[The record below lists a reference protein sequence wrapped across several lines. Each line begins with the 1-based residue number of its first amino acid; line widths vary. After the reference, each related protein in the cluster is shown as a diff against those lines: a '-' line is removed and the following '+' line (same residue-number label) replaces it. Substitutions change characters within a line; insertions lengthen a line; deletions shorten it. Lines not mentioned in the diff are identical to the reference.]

1 MSGATT
7 VANIAT
13 WEDPAWRTTAASWID
28 EQAERLGLRRIGQIE
43 QAHARQWSLMWRI
56 TTADGLVWFKANG
69 GDTRYEAPLAE
80 ALGRWAPGRVLAPLA
95 VQAERGW
102 QLLPDGEARCATTLP
117 ATLPNGPVASF
128 ATVPNGP
135 LASFATVPN
144 VPLAS
149 FATIKHA
156 LGELRGMGGRSAAS
170 TRSAP
175 LALDLMPQP
184 TVVALAADPP
194 PARDAGRRPV
204 AELVDDPATGL
215 SPESRAR
222 IRALL
227 PEYGQW
233 CARLGDSGIPSSL
246 NHDDLHDA
254 NVFVGPD
261 GFVFFDWGDSAM
273 CHPFTTL
280 LVALRVVA
288 YRFEL
293 PADDRSVLRVRDAYL
308 EVFDDLADV
317 AQLREL
323 ARLATWTGKPARAM
337 SWRRALA
344 GASEADWPSTATRS
358 SAGWRALEPGPL

>member
-1 MSGATT
+1 VSGATT
-7 VANIAT
+7 VANMAR
-13 WEDPAWRTTAASWID
+13 WEDPAWRTAAASWID
-28 EQAERLGLRRIGQIE
+28 EQAERLGLGRIGEIE

-56 TTADGLVWFKANG
+56 PTADGLVWFKANG

-102 QLLPDGEARCATTLP
+102 QLLPDGGSTLRDDVARESSQRSARKLRGTRQWEAFVAEYAQLQRDLMPHADEMVALGTPDHRP
-117 ATLPNGPVASF
+117 ATL
-128 ATVPNGP
+128 
-135 LASFATVPN
+135 
-144 VPLAS
+144 
-149 FATIKHA
+149 
-156 LGELRGMGGRSAAS
+156 
-170 TRSAP
+170 
-175 LALDLMPQP
+175 
-184 TVVALAADPP
+184 
-194 PARDAGRRPV
+194 AGLV

-222 IRALL
+222 VRALF

-233 CARLGDSGIPSSL
+233 CARLADSGIPSSL

-261 GFVFFDWGDSAM
+261 GFVFFDWGDSAV

-280 LVALRVVA
+280 LVTLRVVA

-293 PADDRSVLRVRDAYL
+293 PADDPSVLRVRDAYL
-308 EVFDDLADV
+308 EVFDDLGDV

-344 GASEADWPSTATRS
+344 GASEADLAEHGD
-358 SAGWRALEPGPL
+358 AVYGWVEELLEPGPL